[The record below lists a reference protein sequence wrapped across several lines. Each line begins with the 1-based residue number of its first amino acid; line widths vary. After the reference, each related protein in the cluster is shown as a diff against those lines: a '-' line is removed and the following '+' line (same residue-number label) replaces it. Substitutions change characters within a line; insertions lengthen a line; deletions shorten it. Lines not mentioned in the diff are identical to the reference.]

1 MKKALELA
9 LGVVTSVGGFLE
21 IGSIATSAQAGADF
35 GFQLLWA
42 VLVGT
47 VCIAFLVEMSG
58 RFAAVSGRTITDAI
72 RERFGAN
79 VYLWAAGI
87 MGVVSLMTL
96 SAEVGG
102 MAIALHWATGTGV
115 PLWSIPAALFALC
128 ILWFATFGTIEN
140 GVSML
145 GLITV
150 CLVVGMVHMHPAAG
164 AVAHGFIP
172 TLPKKQPAHYW
183 FVAVSII
190 GASIAPSLFLFY
202 SSGAIEDKWDT
213 SYLGMNRVIA
223 AIGMGFGGS
232 LAAAA
237 LVLAARVYGPRH
249 ESVQA
254 YDQLLQ
260 MLTVPFGHKGVW
272 LLVASVGIACL
283 GATLEVTLAMAYLV
297 AQGLGWNWGEDLE
310 PKKDA
315 RFALTYT
322 AILLLA
328 GAIITTGLDPL
339 KVTDLAM
346 AFTAAAL
353 PVTVFPLLILM
364 NDRTYLKN
372 HTNGLISN
380 AVVLGICGL
389 AAVLALV
396 SIPLQI
402 LGG

>member
-1 MKKALELA
+1 MKKILELA

-35 GFQLLWA
+35 DYQLLWA
-42 VLVGT
+42 VLLGT

-72 RERFGAN
+72 RERFGAT

-87 MGVVSLMTL
+87 MGLVSLMTL
-96 SAEVGG
+96 SAEIGG
-102 MAIALHWATGTGV
+102 MGVAIHWATGTGV
-115 PLWSIPAALFALC
+115 AWWAVPAALFALC

-145 GLITV
+145 GLVTV
-150 CLVVGMVHMHPAAG
+150 SFVVGMLHMHPAAG
-164 AVAHGFIP
+164 AVARGFVP
-172 TLPKKQPAHYW
+172 TLPHEQPAHYW

-202 SSGAIEDKWDT
+202 SSGAIEDRWDT
-213 SYLGMNRVIA
+213 SYLGINRVIA
-223 AIGMGFGGS
+223 GIGMGFGGS

-237 LVLAARVYGPRH
+237 LVLSARVYGPRH
-249 ESVQA
+249 ESIQS
-254 YDQLLQ
+254 YDQLLH

-272 LLVASVGIACL
+272 LLVASIGIACL
-283 GATLEVTLAMAYLV
+283 GATLEVTLAMAYMV

-322 AILLLA
+322 TILILA
-328 GAIITTGLDPL
+328 SAIIACGIDPL
-339 KVTDLAM
+339 QITDLAM

-353 PVTVFPLLILM
+353 PVTVFPLLVLM
-364 NDRTYLKN
+364 NDKAYLKN

>member
-1 MKKALELA
+1 
-9 LGVVTSVGGFLE
+9 
-21 IGSIATSAQAGADF
+21 
-35 GFQLLWA
+35 
-42 VLVGT
+42 
-47 VCIAFLVEMSG
+47 MSG

-72 RERFGAN
+72 RERFGAT
-79 VYLWAAGI
+79 VYLCAAGI
-87 MGVVSLMTL
+87 MGLVSLMTL
-96 SAEVGG
+96 AAEVGG
-102 MAIALHWATGTGV
+102 MGIALHWIAGTGV
-115 PLWSIPAALFALC
+115 AIWAVPVALFALC

-150 CLVVGMVHMHPAAG
+150 SLVFGMVRMHPSVG
-164 AVAHGFIP
+164 AVAHGLIP
-172 TLPKKQPAHYW
+172 TLPHTKPAHYW
-183 FVAVSII
+183 FIAVSVL

-202 SSGAIEDKWDT
+202 SSGAIEDKWDA
-213 SYLGMNRVIA
+213 SYLGINRVIA
-223 AIGMGFGGS
+223 AVGMGFGGS

-237 LVLAARVYGPRH
+237 LILAARVYGPRH

-272 LLVASVGIACL
+272 LLAASIGIACL

-322 AILLLA
+322 VILTLA
-328 GAIITTGLDPL
+328 AAVIACGIDPL
-339 KVTDLAM
+339 KITDLAM

-364 NDRTYLKN
+364 NDKTYLKE

-396 SIPLQI
+396 SIPLEI